1 MLLAEPF
8 FSTSI
13 LPWHD
18 LAFMYL
24 RSSLSSLL
32 SKDCVVLPRGAS
44 VMAAPGSYV
53 YRCACMLVCVYV
65 GVHGYLPKCS
75 LRGDRE
81 VGGEFSPPMP
91 LLRVKFLLVVMS
103 RDGGS
108 RLWCSQWSRACV
120 E

>member
-53 YRCACMLVCVYV
+53 YRCACVLVRVCACLFAEMLTTRRSRSWRRIFAAHAFASC
-65 GVHGYLPKCS
+65 
-75 LRGDRE
+75 E
-81 VGGEFSPPMP
+81 VSSC
-91 LLRVKFLLVVMS
+91 RHV
-103 RDGGS
+103 
-108 RLWCSQWSRACV
+108 A
-120 E
+120 